1 MTQMS
6 SAYNEV
12 EKITGQPEPS
22 FAAFLHCPQN
32 FPSEEEKV
40 AMTAAMM
47 AEKFGCPDPKD
58 TVTELLRK
66 YINSSAELESTGLR
80 AVYQQIRNHIVDKNL
95 FYLILVGYYEM
106 RDNSP
111 ELCKYITPKGHE
123 ITLTVESVCVALMKE
138 FFSDYEERERLTLA
152 TPNFEIYYNTE

>member
-1 MTQMS
+1 MTQMPS
-6 SAYNEV
+6 
-12 EKITGQPEPS
+12 GPEAQPS

-32 FPSEEEKV
+32 FPSEEEK
-40 AMTAAMM
+40 AAITAAMR
-47 AEKFGCPDPKD
+47 AERFGGPNPKE

-66 YINSSAELESTGLR
+66 YINSSVELEKTGLR
-80 AVYQQIRNHIVDKNL
+80 AVYRQIRNEVVDKNQ

-111 ELCKYITPKGHE
+111 ELCKYITPTRNQ
-123 ITLTVESVCVALMKE
+123 ISLTVESVCVALMKE